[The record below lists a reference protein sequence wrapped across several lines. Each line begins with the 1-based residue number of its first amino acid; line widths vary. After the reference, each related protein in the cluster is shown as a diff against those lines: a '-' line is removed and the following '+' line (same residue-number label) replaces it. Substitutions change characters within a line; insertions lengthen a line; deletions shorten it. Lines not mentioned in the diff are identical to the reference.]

1 MKSKDLIKAKDLK
14 ELLQYEGISQTE
26 LARMLGIADRTVRR
40 YIAGD
45 LPMPRM
51 FQLAVHCV
59 LYHDDTLVDEFIS
72 RADNQNE
79 RVK

>member
-1 MKSKDLIKAKDLK
+1 MKSKNLIKAKELRG
-14 ELLQYEGISQTE
+14 LLQVAEISQTE

-51 FQLAVHCV
+51 FQLAVVCI
-59 LYHDDTLVDEFIS
+59 LEHDDVLVDEFIG
-72 RADNQNE
+72 RADNQNG
-79 RVK
+79 RQS

>member
-14 ELLQYEGISQTE
+14 ALLQNECISQTE

-51 FQLAVHCV
+51 FQLAVIYI
-59 LYHDDTLVDEFIS
+59 LEHDDVLVDQFIGRTS
-72 RADNQNE
+72 NQNG
-79 RVK
+79 RQS